1 MSGRKFSFEVTK
13 TSSAPAATLFRLVTD
28 GGNWATWAK
37 PIVAQSSWARRGDPA
52 PGGIGAIR
60 KLGMW
65 PVFVQEETVEYEQDR
80 RHVYKLVGA
89 RTPVQDYF
97 GEVVLTPNASG
108 GTDLRWSGSFTE
120 KVRGTGPVMRA
131 ALGGAVRFFAG
142 QLVKAAER
150 EAVRRSFRCRGSV
163 GLVPAW
169 WARAKARMFGRNKH
183 AIGIHPGCT

>member
-97 GEVVLTPNASG
+97 GEVVPYTKCVGRYRSPLEW
-108 GTDLRWSGSFTE
+108 LVYRKGSWD
-120 KVRGTGPVMRA
+120 GAGDA
-131 ALGGAVRFFAG
+131 GGAGWRG
-142 QLVKAAER
+142 QVL
-150 EAVRRSFRCRGSV
+150 RGST
-163 GLVPAW
+163 GEGG
-169 WARAKARMFGRNKH
+169 RAGGGAPV
-183 AIGIHPGCT
+183 ISL

>member
-89 RTPVQDYF
+89 RTPVR
-97 GEVVLTPNASG
+97 TTSA
-108 GTDLRWSGSFTE
+108 RWSLHQMRRAVPISAGVARLPKRF
-120 KVRGTGPVMRA
+120 VGRGR
-131 ALGGAVRFFAG
+131 
-142 QLVKAAER
+142 
-150 EAVRRSFRCRGSV
+150 
-163 GLVPAW
+163 
-169 WARAKARMFGRNKH
+169 
-183 AIGIHPGCT
+183 

>member
-65 PVFVQEETVEYEQDR
+65 PVFVQEETVSMSR
-80 RHVYKLVGA
+80 TVATSTSWLA
-89 RTPVQDYF
+89 RGHPSRT
-97 GEVVLTPNASG
+97 TSA
-108 GTDLRWSGSFTE
+108 RWSLHQMRRAVPISAGVARLPKRF
-120 KVRGTGPVMRA
+120 VGRGR
-131 ALGGAVRFFAG
+131 
-142 QLVKAAER
+142 
-150 EAVRRSFRCRGSV
+150 
-163 GLVPAW
+163 
-169 WARAKARMFGRNKH
+169 
-183 AIGIHPGCT
+183 